1 MVSGLRQHGRRRVR
15 SRIPLVSL
23 AVVAILVTATVF
35 AARGRNAPPLLGERD
50 SPILLAWTTGGLD
63 PGFAASAALLPG
75 VDAVAE
81 VRNGMG
87 WLSSWA
93 AEGAAPVGAPAGF
106 KVPIEVASV
115 DPAQYSKFIPAGERS
130 TFEQLA
136 RGGALLGRTGA
147 ELRGIT
153 STGTLQ
159 MGDITVPVIGV
170 VDDEL
175 VASHEV
181 IVSHQTAAA
190 LGIDDPKYILIAL
203 GPEASEEGVEEGLR
217 RGLPAGKRLGTRTPD
232 GKALIFR
239 PGGTGLPQ
247 AEVKK
252 VFGEFS
258 ARQGRGAAIVIDP
271 AWIEA
276 NTPNV
281 TFPLLGET
289 RCHKVLIP
297 MVRGALNEVV
307 EKGLSSLVGRRDF
320 GGCFAPRM
328 LNSDP
333 HSGISRHAW
342 GAAIDFNVSGNGLG
356 QKPTMDPRL
365 TEIMERW
372 GLTWGGR
379 WMVPDGMHF
388 EYLRDAK

>member
-1 MVSGLRQHGRRRVR
+1 M
-15 SRIPLVSL
+15 
-23 AVVAILVTATVF
+23 
-35 AARGRNAPPLLGERD
+35 AAPLLGERD

-63 PGFAASAALLPG
+63 PGFAASAARLPG
-75 VDAVAE
+75 VTAVAE

-106 KVPIEVASV
+106 KVPVEVAAV
-115 DPAQYSKFIPAGERS
+115 DPAQYAQFIPAGEKS

-159 MGDITVPVIGV
+159 LGDITLPVIGV

-175 VASHEV
+175 VASHEA
-181 IVSHQTAAA
+181 IVSHQTAAV
-190 LGIDDPKYILIAL
+190 LGIDEPKYILIAL
-203 GPEASEEGVEEGLR
+203 GREASEQGVEQGLR

-232 GKALIFR
+232 GDARIFR

-271 AWIEA
+271 DWIEA
-276 NTPNV
+276 NTANV

-289 RCHKVLIP
+289 RCHRALIP
-297 MVRGALNEVV
+297 VVRGALNEVV
-307 EKGLSSLVGRRDF
+307 QKGLSSLVQRRDF

-365 TEIMERW
+365 IEIMERW
-372 GLTWGGR
+372 GLNWGGR

-388 EYLRDAK
+388 EYLREPD